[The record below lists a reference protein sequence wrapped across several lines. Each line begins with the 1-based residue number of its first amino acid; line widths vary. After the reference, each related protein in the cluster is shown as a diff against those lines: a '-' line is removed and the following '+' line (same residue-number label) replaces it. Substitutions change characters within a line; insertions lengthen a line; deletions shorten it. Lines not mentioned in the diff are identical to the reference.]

1 MGCSRDAICCL
12 HWADLISRCVNG
24 ASIVLVRARRRHHL
38 ITSCC
43 VICLVLLLVQVGV
56 GLCHFIGLFVI
67 GTVGF
72 GCVVVVMLVLIVT
85 RLVGFK
91 RKGTTFLFIEKKR
104 EKFTY
109 YKSE

>member
-1 MGCSRDAICCL
+1 MGCSRDVICCL
-12 HWADLISRCVNG
+12 HRADLISRCVNG

-91 RKGTTFLFIEKKR
+91 RKGTTFFSFLLE
-104 EKFTY
+104 
-109 YKSE
+109 

>member
-1 MGCSRDAICCL
+1 M
-12 HWADLISRCVNG
+12 
-24 ASIVLVRARRRHHL
+24 
-38 ITSCC
+38 
-43 VICLVLLLVQVGV
+43 VQVGV

-91 RKGTTFLFIEKKR
+91 RKKTTFLFIEKKR
-104 EKFTY
+104 KIE

>member
-1 MGCSRDAICCL
+1 MGGSRDAICCL
-12 HWADLISRCVNG
+12 HRADLITRCVNS
-24 ASIVLVRARRRHHL
+24 ASIVLVRATGRRRHHL

-56 GLCHFIGLFVI
+56 GLCHVIGLFVI

-91 RKGTTFLFIEKKR
+91 RKEETFFNFLLE
-104 EKFTY
+104 
-109 YKSE
+109 